1 MKRLTIA
8 VDFDGTCV
16 HDAFPHVGRDMFG
29 AELALKRMMDD
40 GHRLILWSCREHFP
54 YMDVPDVLD
63 VAMKWFEDRGIKLWA
78 INGNPEM
85 ILHDYPIARK
95 CHADIVIDDHA
106 IGIPRLSNG
115 DIDWH
120 LIYSEVKR
128 LSEG

>member
-16 HDAFPHVGRDMFG
+16 HSEFPHVGRDMFG

-40 GHRLILWSCREHFP
+40 GHRLILWTCREHFP
-54 YMDVPDVLD
+54 YMDVPDILD
-63 VAMKWFEDRGIKLWA
+63 LAIKWFEDRGIKLWA

-85 ILHDYPIARK
+85 IQYNYPIARK

-115 DIDWH
+115 DIDWR